1 MYYLIITPPLILFKK
16 LPSGAG
22 MVVLASNCVRFQ
34 YTRAVID
41 TISHST
47 QALPPPVTSRMVDK
61 GRAAIA
67 GVCQHKSNQLFIAT
81 MGWLK
86 RSAVRVVQ
94 RLATGLAHRLFN
106 TTPHKNGSN
115 KPTVYHGGSEA
126 LEIIV
131 AKGSFEGLELCRLW
145 MGLANDVWWFR
156 QSIHSIPQSRFHL
169 KSKYFG
175 SFHCKI

>member
-1 MYYLIITPPLILFKK
+1 MCNIHILSNNHPTTYTFQK
-16 LPSGAG
+16 LPSGTG
-22 MVVLASNCVRFQ
+22 MVVLASNCVWFQ

-47 QALPPPVTSRMVDK
+47 QALPPPVTLRMVDT

-131 AKGSFEGLELCRLW
+131 AKGAFEGFGALQALNGSGKRCL
-145 MGLANDVWWFR
+145 VIS
-156 QSIHSIPQSRFHL
+156 SINTLYPT
-169 KSKYFG
+169 K
-175 SFHCKI
+175 